1 MRDHKNLECWKEA
14 RAVSL
19 EVLRACRDYWK
30 PTTAPFFTQLQRA
43 SLSVHLNI
51 AEGNTFGDS
60 KTFTRHLTIAFGSA
74 VETIDLIE
82 LAIESGT
89 IEATR
94 GQRLL
99 EHAHASRKLLI
110 GLLKQRRTFQ

>member
-1 MRDHKNLECWKEA
+1 
-14 RAVSL
+14 
-19 EVLRACRDYWK
+19 
-30 PTTAPFFTQLQRA
+30 
-43 SLSVHLNI
+43 
-51 AEGNTFGDS
+51 
-60 KTFTRHLTIAFGSA
+60 LTIAFGSA